1 MDILLLCKSV
11 FGRSHALYSQLFL
24 CLKGGF
30 IGRMFD
36 AYGPRVIMALGTA
49 IYFLS
54 FVLTS
59 MASGYYEYLLAQGLL
74 SGLGVGML

>member
-1 MDILLLCKSV
+1 
-11 FGRSHALYSQLFL
+11 
-24 CLKGGF
+24 
-30 IGRMFD
+30 MFD